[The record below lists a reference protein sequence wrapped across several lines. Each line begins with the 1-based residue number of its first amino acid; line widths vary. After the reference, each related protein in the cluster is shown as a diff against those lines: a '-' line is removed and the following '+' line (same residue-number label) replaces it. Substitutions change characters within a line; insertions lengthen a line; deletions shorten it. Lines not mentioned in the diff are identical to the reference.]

1 MVDIFILGPDSAKCL
16 RFEGLIIYRDIF
28 TVCPLKRLYGA
39 VCGAVSDKILI
50 GDKAEGISFRLFIEG
65 SVLLIGWSDLQKA
78 GIALAGE
85 KILGRTDGQVGKGRG
100 QVLAAEII
108 RAEDHILVSA
118 VCFPGRINDDGI
130 RGVGQCAAKRAGIIV
145 QIIGSIGDMIKV
157 GIMGAIEIVSHLA
170 GTITNGFIFGAAG
183 FDGFQ
188 LQQGLDGDN
197 KWATDNMCAHI
208 EQGAGI
214 IKNKQ
219 REFPL

>member
-1 MVDIFILGPDSAKCL
+1 M
-16 RFEGLIIYRDIF
+16 F

-50 GDKAEGISFRLFIEG
+50 GDKAEGISFRLLIEG

-78 GIALAGE
+78 GIALAGK
-85 KILGRTDGQVGKGRG
+85 KILGRADGQVGEGRG
-100 QVLAAEII
+100 QMFTAEIV
-108 RAEDHILVSA
+108 RAEDHILVLA

-145 QIIGSIGDMIKV
+145 QIIGSFGDMIKV
-157 GIMGAIEIVSHLA
+157 GIVGAIEIVSHLT
-170 GTITNGFIFGAAG
+170 GTITNGLIFGAAG

-197 KWATDNMCAHI
+197 KWTIDNMCAHI

-214 IKNKQ
+214 IKKIS
-219 REFPL
+219 RENSPFERLLQFENRCDILSA